1 MLWLNVAH
9 AVRMG
14 NQFSKCEKNP
24 RESSHTQNVT
34 TMQNN
39 PGSERLSQCGLI
51 AYTLL
56 CKQGH
61 ANSFLNY
68 KKSCGLRLLLR
79 EGNNP
84 QPAKSVS

>member
-1 MLWLNVAH
+1 
-9 AVRMG
+9 
-14 NQFSKCEKNP
+14 
-24 RESSHTQNVT
+24 
-34 TMQNN
+34 MQNN

-61 ANSFLNY
+61 ANSLLNY

-84 QPAKSVS
+84 EPAKSVS

>member
-1 MLWLNVAH
+1 
-9 AVRMG
+9 
-14 NQFSKCEKNP
+14 
-24 RESSHTQNVT
+24 
-34 TMQNN
+34 MQNN

-61 ANSFLNY
+61 ANSLQNY
-68 KKSCGLRLLLR
+68 KKSCGLGLLLR

-84 QPAKSVS
+84 EPAKSVS